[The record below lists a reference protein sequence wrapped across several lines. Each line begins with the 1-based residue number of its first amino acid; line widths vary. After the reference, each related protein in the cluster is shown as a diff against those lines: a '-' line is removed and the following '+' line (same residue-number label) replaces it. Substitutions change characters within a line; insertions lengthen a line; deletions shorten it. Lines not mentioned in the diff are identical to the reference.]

1 MMHRHQKGNFLEII
15 ACLSLLISLNRASFL
30 IETATGSSLI
40 DREARIVSGPNF
52 DLARTDR
59 KLPSE
64 EITSAIKNVMTI
76 VEENLVAELF
86 NKNTKPDQ
94 LKNIGKDKIKCSS
107 TFRHEQGSKGSAVTN
122 NSPFYTMDGMPKADI
137 YASLSCSF
145 AHESDVWT
153 FKSDLF
159 DQGGENAANRENYN
173 LMITIE
179 VAEQAG
185 KNFKSK
191 TYFEEQHLL
200 ATNIGRDGYDSLLKQ
215 EIADIVNKM
224 NSSDPKDNPTSKK
237 SLAEIYTVLEGEVK
251 TILFGPAQPEE
262 SVQPT
267 ESVVQATESNFITNS
282 FATNDL
288 LQDSINIKLY
298 NDVGSYATFKAEIGS
313 LVFTMV
319 IPRRGWIIEAQKKI
333 VETFKEKFGEWWKK
347 AKDTYKQTKE
357 QETIVHENHKY
368 LYLVKDFIMS
378 AFKNVNGENKSDC
391 YYPLPNDPSE
401 KPEESSYYRFFSI
414 ENPTPG
420 LYQTLVIHLKNNGK
434 NIESGHCAHN
444 KNEHKSADYISIYF
458 HHFKSGSLN
467 YGHLFI
473 DSETQNAESLIDL
486 SKDIE
491 EQIKKQVVDFLNF
504 DQYADLERMKG
515 HSFNVNDILKL
526 LAYKKLNSKLKC
538 FVSKSDFDKAYEDF
552 VSKDVQEPFKG
563 IINDKTILACAKRDA
578 EPNKEGAPSAK
589 PENIVMIAKEIKNND
604 LIDLKLFW
612 PEDFNQSNLKET
624 FAEKYGVD
632 LQFDFPKYNSYDQ
645 IDHMIGERVVA
656 FLQLVGDDDKALSD
670 LKTLTFIP
678 KNSPAASKSGS
689 GNPLKPNVAQ
699 QKVPNGIEEPSKISP
714 VNNDVVGSPTKK
726 DLTEPKEENSN
737 FIAEIKPDP
746 KNVTPKPTEVLPS
759 GLDPS
764 NIEHRPINNV
774 VDPEQIK
781 NADLEKP
788 NNVVDLEKSNNDVDS
803 EQIKNAD
810 LEKPNNVVDLEKSN
824 NVVDPKQIKN
834 ADLEKSNNVIDPQ
847 QINNVDDLGP
857 STHVE
862 EEKIQQQ
869 KKINPIEEDALKN
882 SLNGEEPPVN
892 LQGRKLMNRLN
903 ENSSRS
909 KEKEI
914 FSQKPEQINRFIN
927 NETSFGSAPEVISPP
942 SKSFDIQFNYHEPLT
957 TRRYVKKTLN
967 LANDFPLEYRFF
979 STNNLTE
986 KSNLEAYVGEKL
998 TSNKI
1003 TSRI

>member
-40 DREARIVSGPNF
+40 DREARIVSGSNF
-52 DLARTDR
+52 DLAQTDR

-64 EITSAIKNVMTI
+64 EIQSAIKNVMTI

-86 NKNTKPDQ
+86 KKNTKQDQ
-94 LKNIGKDKIKCSS
+94 QQNIDKEKIKCSS
-107 TFRHEQGSKGSAVTN
+107 TFRHEQESKVSAVTEK
-122 NSPFYTMDGMPKADI
+122 SPFYTMDGKANADI

-145 AHESDVWT
+145 VHESDVWT

-185 KNFKSK
+185 QNFKPK

-200 ATNIGRDGYDSLLKQ
+200 ATNIGRQGYDSLLKQ

-224 NSSDPKDNPTSKK
+224 NPSDPNENPTSKK
-237 SLAEIYTVLEGEVK
+237 PLAEIYTILEGEVK
-251 TILFGPAQPEE
+251 TILYGKEE
-262 SVQPT
+262 PKG
-267 ESVVQATESNFITNS
+267 QAPPTESNFISNS

-319 IPRRGWIIEAQKKI
+319 IPRRGWITEAQKKI

-347 AKDTYKQTKE
+347 AKDTYKQTVE
-357 QETIVHENHKY
+357 QAKNVHKNHEY
-368 LYLVKDFIMS
+368 LYLVKDLIMS
-378 AFKNVNGENKSDC
+378 AFENMNGENKRDC
-391 YYPLPNDPSE
+391 YYSLPNEPSD

-414 ENPTPG
+414 DNPTPG

-434 NIESGHCAHN
+434 DTESGPCAHN

-491 EQIKKQVVDFLNF
+491 GQIKKQVVDFLNF
-504 DQYADLERMKG
+504 DQYVGLEGMKG

-612 PEDFNQSNLKET
+612 PEDFKQSNLKET

-656 FLQLVGDDDKALSD
+656 FLQLVGDDDQVLPG

-678 KNSPAASKSGS
+678 KNSPAASKPGS
-689 GNPLKPNVAQ
+689 GNPSNQNVAR
-699 QKVPNGIEEPSKISP
+699 KEEEKGIKNPSTTSNDDLPP
-714 VNNDVVGSPTKK
+714 VQIANNIGTLNNP
-726 DLTEPKEENSN
+726 TEPKEALGLDSGSNSN
-737 FIAEIKPDP
+737 I
-746 KNVTPKPTEVLPS
+746 KNVQEIAQNGVEKGLNNSHDGTEIINGDVKNEPISDLGGPETTLDNAGLENTLPQTITKPTEEV
-759 GLDPS
+759 
-764 NIEHRPINNV
+764 N
-774 VDPEQIK
+774 
-781 NADLEKP
+781 
-788 NNVVDLEKSNNDVDS
+788 
-803 EQIKNAD
+803 
-810 LEKPNNVVDLEKSN
+810 
-824 NVVDPKQIKN
+824 
-834 ADLEKSNNVIDPQ
+834 
-847 QINNVDDLGP
+847 
-857 STHVE
+857 
-862 EEKIQQQ
+862 
-869 KKINPIEEDALKN
+869 N
-882 SLNGEEPPVN
+882 SLNEIKEEEEDGSEKVE
-892 LQGRKLMNRLN
+892 RKLMFGLN
-903 ENSSRS
+903 KSTSGS
-909 KEKEI
+909 KEMEI
-914 FSQKPEQINRFIN
+914 FSHEPVQAGPLIN
-927 NETSFGSAPEVISPP
+927 NNISFGSASGVINPP
-942 SKSFDIQFNYHEPLT
+942 RNSLDIQLNYQRPLT
-957 TRRYVKKTLN
+957 TRRYVKKTFN
-967 LANDFPLEYRFF
+967 LGDEFLHDYRFVSTNDFP
-979 STNNLTE
+979 E
-986 KSNLEAYVGEKL
+986 KSHLEASVDAKL
-998 TSNKI
+998 ISNKI